1 MDTHCALLQGKPH
14 YRDNPQYKIQTQV
27 RTIKMLNKI
36 VYCLHSTLLKICF
49 PSFVCLPWTSK
60 IDSHKLFLHGV
71 KTMSGWKGHRRTAKT
86 ATDYQ
91 LSFRENLTRFIWLM
105 LLFFKTLW
113 ELMSRAH
120 FMPTLPSESKLKNSS
135 QWDPEIELCDPK
147 DSKWK
152 SGNSK

>member
-27 RTIKMLNKI
+27 RTIKMLDKI

-86 ATDYQ
+86 ATDY
-91 LSFRENLTRFIWLM
+91 
-105 LLFFKTLW
+105 
-113 ELMSRAH
+113 
-120 FMPTLPSESKLKNSS
+120 
-135 QWDPEIELCDPK
+135 
-147 DSKWK
+147 
-152 SGNSK
+152 